1 MKLFLPSNCP
11 PARGDNSSHESKEG
25 GVGGGGRRGERK
37 KRETEAEEK
46 FGTCSRGGVLLV
58 QFHGL
63 ITIPVQGKS
72 FRNSAV
78 VARC

>member
-25 GVGGGGRRGERK
+25 GAGGGGGGERK